1 MKKALFCLLIAL
13 MLMPAMSMAQ
23 KQSKDGSV
31 VVITKD
37 TTVCDSLVWAV
48 NGVTYKM
55 TDAIYYR
62 KNSDTAYLLNL
73 TVAHSTKEDIVL
85 FPSCSYMHG
94 RDLLNSDTTIVDSLL
109 SLNRCDSVVTLI
121 LGFTHK
127 NYDTT
132 SVVTCHTY
140 NFGGKSLN
148 ESGKYFD
155 TTRNETLACDS
166 IHVLMLSVLDTMKRT
181 IDVEKCGAYRWLVK
195 DSIYTA
201 STTDTAFVAA
211 TNATACD
218 SLLTLNVNITF
229 MRDTVRASACG
240 EYKIQRRNQTVTTS
254 GEYFDTVISS
264 SCPTYRVYELN
275 ITPLRTSRIDTN
287 VEACTRLS
295 MTFSRENRDVLK
307 YTDLVTGREIIE
319 DNVPQG
325 LVFNNNSRAT
335 IHYGSKTP
343 EKCFDS
349 TIIVN
354 VNIHRTGRSIHNEE
368 ACMTYKWTYVID
380 RPDTTWIYDTIWAYD
395 TTWTDELKTVID
407 HIDSTVAE
415 RQKNGYS
422 GIDIIHDSVRKNK
435 TFNATAMDSVRVG
448 TTIHRCDSF
457 YVLSLKINPNPVIK
471 SIDGKFKVLQ
481 GEKTF
486 LYADCDQDNVRYN
499 WTLSDG
505 QTSNKDTLKVSVNA
519 NTDVTLRATN
529 KTTGCYSES
538 WVTILYG
545 VGINDVANVKMDIY
559 PNPTAQ
565 LLNVASEQ
573 TIRTAVVY
581 TMTGIEVYRKNIN
594 ATSATLNLAALAKG
608 AYAIRFEMEN
618 GQSAIRNVIKSK

>member
-13 MLMPAMSMAQ
+13 MLMPVMSMAQ
-23 KQSKDGSV
+23 KPSKDGSV

-48 NGVTYKM
+48 DGKTYTK

-73 TVAHSTKEDIVL
+73 VVAKSTNETVAMAY
-85 FPSCSYMHG
+85 SCNYLRGNGVITH
-94 RDLLNSDTTIVDSLL
+94 DTSIVDSLL
-109 SLNRCDSVVTLI
+109 SRAGCDSVVNLNVTI
-121 LGFTHK
+121 THK
-127 NYDTT
+127 NYDTINAT
-132 SVVTCHTY
+132 TCHPYTFY
-140 NFGGKSLN
+140 GKAYTA
-148 ESGKYFD
+148 SGKYND
-155 TTRNETLACDS
+155 TTRNESMACDS
-166 IHVLMLSVLDTMKRT
+166 IHVLMLSMLDTMKRT
-181 IDVEKCGAYRWLVK
+181 IDAEKCGAYRWAVK
-195 DSIYTA
+195 DSTYTVT
-201 STTDTAFVAA
+201 TTDTAFVAA
-211 TNATACD
+211 TTATACD
-218 SLLTLNVNITF
+218 SLLTLNVTITYL
-229 MRDTVRASACG
+229 RDTVRASACG
-240 EYKIQRRNQTVTTS
+240 EYKIQHRNQTVTAS
-254 GEYFDTVISS
+254 GEYFDTVITS
-264 SCPTYRVYELN
+264 SCPTYMVYDLN
-275 ITPLRTSRIDTN
+275 ITPLRTSNIDTS

-295 MTFSRENRDVLK
+295 MTFARENRDVLK
-307 YTDLVTGREIIE
+307 YTDLVTGRQVIE

-354 VNIHRTGRSIHNEE
+354 VTIHRTGRSVHKEE
-368 ACMTYKWTYVID
+368 SCMTYKWTYVID
-380 RPDTTWIYDTIWAYD
+380 RPDTIWNYDTIWAYD
-395 TTWTDELKTVID
+395 TTWTDEYKTDID
-407 HIDSTVAE
+407 HVDSTVAE

-422 GIDIIHDSVRKNK
+422 DINIIHDSVRKNK
-435 TFNATAMDSVRVG
+435 TFNATSMDSVRVG
-448 TTIHRCDSF
+448 TTIHKCDSF

-481 GEKTF
+481 GEKTN

-505 QTSNKDTLKVSVNA
+505 QTSTKDTLRVSVNA

-538 WVTILYG
+538 WITILYG